1 MRMSDS
7 IRNITTNGIG
17 WSAVERFS
25 SQGISFLIQIVL
37 ARLLTP
43 SDYGIIGMIAV
54 FLQVSQVFVDSG
66 FANAL
71 IQKKECTEEDYST
84 VFFYN
89 LSVSLIIYILLFV
102 LSPFVANFYN
112 IEIITCVLRV
122 LSLIVIINALII
134 VQKTILTKKV
144 DFKSQ
149 SKTTILSSSISGF
162 IGVFAAYMGYGV
174 WALVI
179 QQLLNGLFQVLALF
193 LIVRWTPR
201 WNLISKESF
210 NHVLNFGSKLL
221 LASLISVLYKNLY
234 TILIGKLFSAKDLGN
249 YSRAESFA
257 IFPSSNIGQII
268 SRVSY
273 PVLSRIQDNDKLLIH
288 SYKKMIQYSSFMIF
302 PMMIGIVS
310 LSEPF
315 VMTVLSPKWSGCIT
329 LLQILSLSWM
339 LDHICLLNLNLL
351 YVKGRTDLVLRL
363 EVIKKSIAISLLV
376 GTVPLGIEIMCWGLV
391 AYSVIAVIINS
402 YYTNRILQY
411 GFLRQLLD
419 YLPCFLSSVLM
430 GIIVY
435 LSISYF
441 DSYFK
446 KLFFGILIGV
456 ASYGLLSMILFR
468 DIINNIVLVLK
479 IKK

>member
-174 WALVI
+174 LALVI

-273 PVLSRIQDNDKLLIH
+273 PVLSRIQDNDKLLTLIPQH
-288 SYKKMIQYSSFMIF
+288 YNLTLFISS
-302 PMMIGIVS
+302 
-310 LSEPF
+310 
-315 VMTVLSPKWSGCIT
+315 
-329 LLQILSLSWM
+329 
-339 LDHICLLNLNLL
+339 
-351 YVKGRTDLVLRL
+351 
-363 EVIKKSIAISLLV
+363 
-376 GTVPLGIEIMCWGLV
+376 
-391 AYSVIAVIINS
+391 
-402 YYTNRILQY
+402 
-411 GFLRQLLD
+411 
-419 YLPCFLSSVLM
+419 
-430 GIIVY
+430 
-435 LSISYF
+435 
-441 DSYFK
+441 
-446 KLFFGILIGV
+446 
-456 ASYGLLSMILFR
+456 
-468 DIINNIVLVLK
+468 
-479 IKK
+479 